1 MKKEEQSKS
10 LDYINLAYGVGAAIV
25 IVAAMFKFLGW
36 DYSNEFF
43 LIGLSTEA
51 LVFLISAFEYKQVT
65 STYKWENVFPEL
77 TDDTAPSKL
86 SINQFGEM
94 NANSAEALTKSIESF
109 DGTLKRL
116 NAATEALTS
125 SAENIKNQVGITEKT
140 SIEYATGLE
149 SFKNSINN
157 STFTKTMSEFDATLK
172 QLAASIENLSQ
183 SAQLIQTQITK
194 SEKSTVDYA
203 SEMESLKVN
212 LNKVNNFYKEM
223 LQVMG
228 QKN

>member
-1 MKKEEQSKS
+1 MKKEVQNKS

-25 IVAAMFKFLGW
+25 IIAAMFKFLGW

-43 LIGLSTEA
+43 LIGLTTEA
-51 LVFLISAFEYKQVT
+51 IVFLISAFEYKTT
-65 STYKWENVFPEL
+65 SATYKWENVFPEL
-77 TDDTAPSKL
+77 TDDTAPAKL

-116 NAATEALTS
+116 NAATEALTN

-140 SIEYATGLE
+140 SIEYASGLE
-149 SFKNSINN
+149 TFKNSISN
-157 STFTKTMSEFDATLK
+157 STFNKTMSEFDATLK
-172 QLAASIENLSQ
+172 QLASSIENLSQ
-183 SAQLIQTQITK
+183 SAQLIQTQISK

-203 SEMESLKVN
+203 SEMEALKVN
-212 LNKVNNFYKEM
+212 LNKVNTFYKDM